1 MNADRVREQ
10 IEHRLAAEW
19 LANTDDD
26 GDPGKWYP
34 GRYLDVG
41 EVREVDLI
49 VLPLWRAP
57 DDAGWWNDPGPGRT
71 EEGWV
76 WEDEDDSSFGI
87 EIVPGSH
94 SERPPVPDA
103 VVEYVMEEGT

>member
-34 GRYLDVG
+34 GRYL
-41 EVREVDLI
+41 E
-49 VLPLWRAP
+49 
-57 DDAGWWNDPGPGRT
+57 
-71 EEGWV
+71 
-76 WEDEDDSSFGI
+76 S
-87 EIVPGSH
+87 
-94 SERPPVPDA
+94 
-103 VVEYVMEEGT
+103 